1 MGQGNRYYW
10 SLVNRG
16 QGYCSTS
23 LQCTEQSSTT
33 KNFWL
38 KMSRVSRLRNPGY
51 KMNGV
56 FTSEPLSATRGKG
69 YADIYKLSV
78 VTPDVESRINHP
90 TA

>member
-1 MGQGNRYYW
+1 
-10 SLVNRG
+10 
-16 QGYCSTS
+16 
-23 LQCTEQSSTT
+23 
-33 KNFWL
+33 
-38 KMSRVSRLRNPGY
+38 MSRVSRLRNPGY